1 MVTLDGLISNVRFGG
16 MGFQTPG
23 TANGKAVGNKL
34 GVIEE
39 WMAGR
44 LEQKAGV

>member
-1 MVTLDGLISNVRFGG
+1 
-16 MGFQTPG
+16 MGRPS
-23 TANGKAVGNKL
+23 VGNKL

-44 LEQKAGV
+44 LEQKAGVQEW

>member
-1 MVTLDGLISNVRFGG
+1 
-16 MGFQTPG
+16 MGYEKVPDKQNLWGKTFRTKG